1 MVGWHH
7 HLNGHV
13 FEQAPGVG
21 DAWGGLACYS
31 PQGVKESDRTGQLT
45 ETEYSNFHDYEIL
58 ASRSEEVSKNTKKDT
73 GNDGSPRP
81 LMP

>member
-1 MVGWHH
+1 M
-7 HLNGHV
+7 L
-13 FEQAPGVG
+13 QSM
-21 DAWGGLACYS
+21 CC
-31 PQGVKESDRTGQLT
+31 KESDRTGQLT